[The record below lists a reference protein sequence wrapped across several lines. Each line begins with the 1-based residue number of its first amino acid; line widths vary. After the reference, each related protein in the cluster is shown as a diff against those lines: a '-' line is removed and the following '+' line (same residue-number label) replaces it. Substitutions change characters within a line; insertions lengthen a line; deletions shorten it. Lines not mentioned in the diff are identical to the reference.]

1 MIATPNIRLGRGVF
15 SLTDVSLILQ
25 MDRRRVGAWWRRYW
39 KNKSPLGKEQFEYH
53 LDFIN
58 LVEFY
63 VLQQLVDAGVRPGN
77 IFRAHGSLVQLTDH
91 DHPFSK
97 EEVLSAIRTDGKKI
111 YIDWKDQII
120 NLDGTRQLN
129 LAIVRDFLKQLSFKE
144 GAINKFW
151 PRGKASSIVIDPN
164 LQFGQP
170 TIDGTRIEPT
180 HLYQLHQAG
189 EPINMIAFMYE
200 LPEKAVEDA
209 IAFYSAA

>member
-1 MIATPNIRLGRGVF
+1 
-15 SLTDVSLILQ
+15 
-25 MDRRRVGAWWRRYW
+25 MDRRRVAVWWQFYW
-39 KNKSPLGKEQFEYH
+39 ENKAPLRQEQFEYR
-53 LDFIN
+53 LSFVN

-77 IFRAHGSLVQLTDH
+77 VFRAHSSLVHLTDY

-97 EEVLSAIRTDGKKI
+97 EEVLGAIRTDGKKI
-111 YIDWKDQII
+111 YIDWKDRII
-120 NLDGTRQLN
+120 NLDGSGQLN

-144 GAINKFW
+144 GTINKFW
-151 PRGKASSIVIDPN
+151 PRGKASSIVIDPK

-170 TIDGTRIEPT
+170 IIDGTRIEPT
-180 HLYQLHQAG
+180 HLFQLHQAG

-209 IAFYSAA
+209 IAYYSAA